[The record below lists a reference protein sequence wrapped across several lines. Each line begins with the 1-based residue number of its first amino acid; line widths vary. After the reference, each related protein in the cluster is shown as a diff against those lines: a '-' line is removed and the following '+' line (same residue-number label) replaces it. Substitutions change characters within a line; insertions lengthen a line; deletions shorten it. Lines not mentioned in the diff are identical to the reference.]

1 MIVEKI
7 EDVCTVMDDSI
18 NLDIL
23 NSGTC
28 ITNDS
33 NYFKQ
38 RKSDLSHY
46 RKQHSNSFWPL
57 YRFTTLHTL
66 ISFGFSV
73 FFKHLW

>member
-28 ITNDS
+28 ITDDS

-46 RKQHSNSFWPL
+46 RKQ
-57 YRFTTLHTL
+57 
-66 ISFGFSV
+66 
-73 FFKHLW
+73 